1 MAFPCDRYV
10 NEKPVKIMQVLE
22 KYQEHRLG
30 SIEMKIRFP
39 RKQKRTFKLL
49 LRNRTSF
56 FFSLKVLS

>member
-10 NEKPVKIMQVLE
+10 NEKPVNITQVLE

-39 RKQKRTFKLL
+39 RKKKRTLNYFCKTELSF
-49 LRNRTSF
+49 LRKS
-56 FFSLKVLS
+56 